1 MRRLAAILLVAA
13 CAAVAVAGFAAR
25 LSCALFTAQT
35 AVAGNTVTVDQLA
48 NYFQVTPGSAVQVNT
63 STPVASG
70 TVDTLALTFALVP
83 SARAFTSVF
92 TVKNISAQSQTAV
105 LTLNG
110 PSQIVSAVFASSGT
124 ATAMLAAGA

>member
-13 CAAVAVAGFAAR
+13 CTAVAVAGFAAH
-25 LSCALFTAQT
+25 LSGALFTAQT
-35 AVAGNTVTVDQLA
+35 AVAGNTVTVDKLA

-83 SARAFTSVF
+83 RRARSRACSRSRTSRRR
-92 TVKNISAQSQTAV
+92 A
-105 LTLNG
+105 G
-110 PSQIVSAVFASSGT
+110 PRC
-124 ATAMLAAGA
+124 